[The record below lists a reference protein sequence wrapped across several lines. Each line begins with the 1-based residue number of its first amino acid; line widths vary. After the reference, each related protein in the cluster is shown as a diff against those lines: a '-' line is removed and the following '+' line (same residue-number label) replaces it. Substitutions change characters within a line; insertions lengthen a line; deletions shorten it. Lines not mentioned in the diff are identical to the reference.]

1 LKVGEAVSGVD
12 DESRLLVPV
21 PLRWVLGS
29 LAALSAIVV
38 PTTTAYSVGDQLAE
52 EMRAV
57 KLEVS
62 GVKEEVRDLSA
73 QVQLGRSEDRRFIES
88 QIAGIDKRLTLLEA
102 ASK

>member
-1 LKVGEAVSGVD
+1 VSAADDDPKV
-12 DESRLLVPV
+12 LVPV
-21 PLRWVLGS
+21 PLRWVLGV

-38 PTTTAYSVGDQLAE
+38 PTTTAYSVGDQLAD

-88 QIAGIDKRLTLLEA
+88 QIAGIDKRLTLLESA
-102 ASK
+102 K